1 MSTWTI
7 ALIVGTALGFAVA
20 VIQHHRVRSWQNPF
34 VIRNPD
40 ESVYGGHYRV
50 LFGVAL
56 LWTAVGFAA
65 AFPIVALIR
74 WII

>member
-1 MSTWTI
+1 MSTWI
-7 ALIVGTALGFAVA
+7 FALIVGTVLGFAVA
-20 VIQHHRVRSWQNPF
+20 VIQHHRVRSRQNLF

-56 LWTAVGFAA
+56 LWTALGFVV

>member
-1 MSTWTI
+1 MPMWLI
-7 ALIVGTALGFAVA
+7 ALIIGSAIGFAVA
-20 VIQHHRVRSWQNPF
+20 VIQHYRVRSFHNPF
-34 VIRNPD
+34 VVRNPD
-40 ESVYGGHYRV
+40 GSVYGGHYRV

-56 LWTAVGFAA
+56 LWTTVGFVV